1 MEYIELNCKITPNS
15 QAATEILIA
24 ELGIIDFESFE
35 EIDNGLNAYILK
47 TKFDEKRLNN
57 ILKNISKSL
66 CKITYTIKSIKNI
79 DWNELWESNFPF
91 TLINDECL
99 IKASFHKNTPKVKYE
114 IVICPKMAFG
124 TGQHESTTL
133 MIEQILK
140 LDFKDKSVLD
150 MGCGTA
156 VLSILSSLKGA
167 KNIVAIDNDEFA
179 YENALENIEKNN
191 INNVSVFMSDIE
203 FIKNKTFDIIL
214 ANINR
219 NVLFKHLP
227 FYSKSLN
234 EDGVIVL
241 SGLLSDDVEIIKTEA
256 KKCNLN
262 FKFLIENN
270 NWISLKF
277 NKK

>member
-1 MEYIELNCKITPNS
+1 MNYIELNCKITPNS
-15 QAATEILIA
+15 KAAAEILIA

-35 EIDNGLNAYILK
+35 ENDEGLNAYILK
-47 TKFDEKRLNN
+47 TKFDEKRLND
-57 ILKNISKSL
+57 ILNNISKSL
-66 CKITYTIKSIKNI
+66 CEITYTFKSIKNK

-91 TLINDECL
+91 TIINDECL
-99 IKASFHKNTPKVKYE
+99 IKAPFHKNTPKVKYE
-114 IVICPKMAFG
+114 IVIEPKMAFG
-124 TGQHESTTL
+124 TGQHETTKL

-140 LDFKDKSVLD
+140 LNLKAKSVLD

-179 YENALENIEKNN
+179 YKNACENIEKNN
-191 INNVSVFMSDIE
+191 ISNVSVFMTDVE
-203 FIKNKTFDIIL
+203 FIKDKTFDIIL

-219 NVLFKHLP
+219 NILLKHLS

-234 EDGVIVL
+234 KEGTIIL
-241 SGLLSDDVEIIKTEA
+241 SGLLSADVEVIKTEA

-262 FKFLIENN
+262 FKALVENK

-277 NKK
+277 NKE